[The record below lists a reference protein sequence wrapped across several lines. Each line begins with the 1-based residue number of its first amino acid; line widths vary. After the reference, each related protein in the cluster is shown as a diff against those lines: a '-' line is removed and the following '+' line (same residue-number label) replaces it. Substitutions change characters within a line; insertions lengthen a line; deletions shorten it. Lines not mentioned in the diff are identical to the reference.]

1 MSFRLHCATLI
12 VLVSLPFIATTAL
25 AGSRTYYES
34 GKVKTEYI
42 TEAGQKPVLKSF
54 HENGKILSIITYS
67 GDQPERALWHDE
79 NGILQSEELYV
90 DASTRIVTFYDPLG
104 NKITEETRVDGKRT
118 KGRTFFP
125 NGITEKEYN
134 FKDDKLNG
142 PFILY
147 FENGKIKAEFEYK
160 DGEQI

>member
-1 MSFRLHCATLI
+1 MTYRHLCTTALLLLSLLI
-12 VLVSLPFIATTAL
+12 FATTAL

-42 TEAGQKPVLKSF
+42 TETGQKPILKTF
-54 HENGKILSIITYS
+54 QENGKIHSIITYS

-79 NGILQSEELYV
+79 NGVLQSEELYV
-90 DASTRIVTFYDPLG
+90 DASTRIVTFYDLVG
-104 NKITEETRVDGKRT
+104 NKITEETRVDGKRI

-125 NGITEKEYN
+125 NGNTEKEYN

-142 PFILY
+142 PYILY

-160 DGEQI
+160 DGVQI